1 MCFRMNNRRGFTLVE
16 LLVVIAI
23 IGVLIALLLPAVQQA
38 REAARRMQCS
48 NNLKQFGIALHNY
61 HDTFGN
67 FPPGYLLQD
76 LSGSG
81 LAYNG
86 TGSSWGW
93 GAQIL
98 PFIEQNSLADSLSV
112 GSQSL
117 TNALNNTTLVALMKQ
132 PIQAFICPSDTAPN
146 PNTGHVLLKSSGSES
161 VATSNY
167 IGNNTSHKWHSGG
180 RLTGYAP
187 GEGGGWTGPDA
198 IHAPTGIF
206 WRNSKIGMRNIT
218 DGTSNTIAIGE
229 RSWRLNNPAAA
240 GTPFVCDAG
249 IAIGTAHNNEQLT
262 IRHVLGGGAVP
273 INFAN
278 NECKYGFSSR
288 HPGGAMFV
296 LCDGSVRFISETIN
310 HTPSASSA
318 GGTFNNSTFEKL
330 LSREDG
336 QPIGDY

>member
-1 MCFRMNNRRGFTLVE
+1 MSLRWNHRRGFTLVE

-61 HDTFGN
+61 HDTYRT

-76 LSGSG
+76 LNGSN

-93 GAQIL
+93 GAQLL
-98 PFIEQNSLADSLSV
+98 PFIEQNALADSLSV

-117 TNALNNTTLVALMKQ
+117 TNALDTPALVTLMKQ
-132 PIQAFICPSDTAPN
+132 PVQAFLCPSDTAPN
-146 PNTGHVLLKSSGSES
+146 PNTGHQLKKSSGDEP

-180 RLTGYAP
+180 RLTGYNT
-187 GEGGGWTGPDA
+187 GEQGGWSPPGAT
-198 IHAPTGIF
+198 HAPTGIF
-206 WRNSKIGMRNIT
+206 WRNSKIGMRDIT

-229 RSWRLNNPAAA
+229 RSWRLNNPA
-240 GTPFVCDAG
+240 GGQFVCDAG

-262 IRHVLGGGAVP
+262 IRHVLGGGAVR

-296 LCDGSVRFISETIN
+296 LCDGSVRFIAETID
-310 HTPSASSA
+310 HTPAASGSS
-318 GGTFNNSTFEKL
+318 GSFNNSTFEKL
-330 LSREDG
+330 LGRNDG
-336 QPIGDY
+336 QPIGSF

>member
-1 MCFRMNNRRGFTLVE
+1 MRMNCRRGFTLVE

-61 HDTFGN
+61 HDTFGK

-76 LSGSG
+76 LNGSN
-81 LAYNG
+81 LDYNG

-93 GAQIL
+93 GAQLL
-98 PFIEQNSLADSLSV
+98 PFIEQNALADSLGV

-117 TNALNNTTLVALMKQ
+117 TNALSNATLVTLMKQ
-132 PIQAFICPSDTAPN
+132 PVQAFLCPSDTAPN
-146 PNTGHVLLKSSGSES
+146 PNTGHQLKKSSGDEP

-167 IGNNTSHKWHSGG
+167 VGNNTSHKWHSGG
-180 RLTGYAP
+180 RLTGYGP
-187 GEGGGWTGPDA
+187 GEGGGWSGPGA
-198 IHAPTGIF
+198 ANAPTGIF
-206 WRNSKIGMRNIT
+206 WRNSRIGMRDIT

-229 RSWRLNNPAAA
+229 RSWRLNNPA
-240 GTPFVCDAG
+240 GTQFVCDAA

-262 IRHVLGGGAVP
+262 IRHVLAGGAVR
-273 INFAN
+273 INFTN

-296 LCDGSVRFISETIN
+296 LCDGSVRFIPETID
-310 HTPSASSA
+310 HTPTASGSS
-318 GGTFNNSTFEKL
+318 GSFNNSTFEKL
-330 LSREDG
+330 LSRDDG
-336 QPIGDY
+336 QPIGSY